1 MSTSEGTAGNP
12 VGTVSGSASGAS
24 DTIRVVVVDDHP
36 VFRIG
41 MSALLR
47 SLPDVE
53 VVGEAAD
60 GDEALAVVAEHAPDV
75 VLMDLDLAGDSG
87 VETTRELCRRAPT
100 LGVLVITMLGDDDSL
115 FASIRAGARGFLL
128 KGASPDEVARA
139 VRSVANG
146 DFLLGPQLAQRGA
159 LYLSGARTRGTVPF
173 PELTDR
179 EREVVDLVARGY
191 DNATI
196 ARRLVLST
204 KTVRNYVYGVLAK
217 LDVPDR
223 GQLIVR
229 ARQAGLGGDEPEDT
243 GR

>member
-1 MSTSEGTAGNP
+1 MNAP
-12 VGTVSGSASGAS
+12 AP
-24 DTIRVVVVDDHP
+24 IRVLVVDDHP

-41 MSALLR
+41 MAALLR

-60 GDEALAVVAEHAPDV
+60 HAEAIAAMEQHAPDV
-75 VLMDLDLAGDSG
+75 VLMDLDLGADSG
-87 VETTRELCRRAPT
+87 VETTRDLCRRDPT
-100 LGVLVITMLGDDDSL
+100 LGVLVVTMLGDDDSL
-115 FASIRAGARGFLL
+115 FASMRAGARGFLL
-128 KGASPDEVARA
+128 KGASPAEVERA

-146 DFLLGPQLAQRGA
+146 DLLLGPQLAERAA
-159 LYLSGARTRGTVPF
+159 LYLSGARTRGAVPF

-196 ARRLVLST
+196 ARRLVLSS

-217 LDVPDR
+217 LDVADR
-223 GQLIVR
+223 AQLIVR
-229 ARQAGLGGDEPEDT
+229 AREAGLGADVPEP
-243 GR
+243 

>member
-1 MSTSEGTAGNP
+1 MSEQQP
-12 VGTVSGSASGAS
+12 VR
-24 DTIRVVVVDDHP
+24 IVVVDDHP

-47 SLPDVE
+47 TLGGVE

-60 GDEALAVVAEHAPDV
+60 QEEALRVVAETAPQV
-75 VLMDLDLAGDSG
+75 VLMDLDLGADSG
-87 VETTRELCRRAPT
+87 VETTRELCRRDPT
-100 LGVLVITMLGDDDSL
+100 LGVLVVTMFGDDDSL
-115 FASIRAGARGFLL
+115 FGALRAGARGFLL
-128 KGASPDEVARA
+128 KGASPDEVERA

-146 DFLLGPQLAQRGA
+146 DFLLGPQLAQRAA
-159 LYLSGARTRGTVPF
+159 LYLSGARTRGVVPL

-179 EREVVDLVARGY
+179 EREVVDMVARGY

-229 ARQAGLGGDEPEDT
+229 AREAGLGGGDDEP
-243 GR
+243 RA

>member
-1 MSTSEGTAGNP
+1 MSAATP
-12 VGTVSGSASGAS
+12 
-24 DTIRVVVVDDHP
+24 IRVLVVDDHP

-47 SLPDVE
+47 SLPDVD
-53 VVGEAAD
+53 VVAEAAD
-60 GDEALAVVAEHAPDV
+60 RAEALAAVEESSPHV
-75 VLMDLDLAGDSG
+75 VLMDLDLGSDSG
-87 VETTRELCRRAPT
+87 VETTRELCRRDPT
-100 LGVLVITMLGDDDSL
+100 LGVLVVTMFGDDDSL

-128 KGASPDEVARA
+128 KGASPDEVERA

-146 DFLLGPQLAQRGA
+146 DFLLGPQLAQRA
-159 LYLSGARTRGTVPF
+159 AIYLSGARTRGALPL

-191 DNATI
+191 DNATV

-217 LDVPDR
+217 LDLPDR

-229 ARQAGLGGDEPEDT
+229 AREAGLGDGDPEGRDT
-243 GR
+243 AT